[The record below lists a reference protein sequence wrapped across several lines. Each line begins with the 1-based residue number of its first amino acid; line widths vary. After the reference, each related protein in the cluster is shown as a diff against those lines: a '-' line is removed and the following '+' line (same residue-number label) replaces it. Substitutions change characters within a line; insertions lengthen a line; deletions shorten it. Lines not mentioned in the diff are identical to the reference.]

1 MHTFKTRVYYE
12 DTDAQGVVYYANYLR
27 FFERARTE
35 ALRGAGYGQMK
46 LMKEGLIFVVRN
58 VEMKLLKPARL
69 DDELSIT
76 TSLVKL
82 GKVSF
87 DFNQDIYNKEVEV
100 YFLDLIR
107 KQINFIIYIFSP
119 IKFVDK
125 GDHRQKFF

>member
-1 MHTFKTRVYYE
+1 
-12 DTDAQGVVYYANYLR
+12 
-27 FFERARTE
+27 
-35 ALRGAGYGQMK
+35 MK

-87 DFNQDIYNKEVEV
+87 DFNQDVFVGDTLVTQAIIQCGC
-100 YFLDLIR
+100 LD
-107 KQINFIIYIFSP
+107 Y
-119 IKFVDK
+119 
-125 GDHRQKFF
+125 QKFTPSSLPEYLHTGMKKLI

>member
-1 MHTFKTRVYYE
+1 MHIFKTRVYYE

-87 DFNQDIYNKEVEV
+87 DFNQDVFV
-100 YFLDLIR
+100 GQTLVT
-107 KQINFIIYIFSP
+107 QAIIQCGC
-119 IKFVDK
+119 VDY
-125 GDHRQKFF
+125 QKFTPSSLPEYLHKGMKKLI

>member
-35 ALRGAGYGQMK
+35 ALRGAGNGQMK

-87 DFNQDIYNKEVEV
+87 DFNQDV
-100 YFLDLIR
+100 YVGETLVTQAIIQCGCLD
-107 KQINFIIYIFSP
+107 Y
-119 IKFVDK
+119 
-125 GDHRQKFF
+125 QKFTPSSLPEYLHKGMKKLI

>member
-35 ALRGAGYGQMK
+35 ALREVGYGQMK
-46 LMKEGLIFVVRN
+46 LMNEGLIFVVRN

-69 DDELSIT
+69 DDELSIA

-87 DFNQDIYNKEVEV
+87 DFKQDVFVGETLVTQAKIQCGC
-100 YFLDLIR
+100 LD
-107 KQINFIIYIFSP
+107 S
-119 IKFVDK
+119 
-125 GDHRQKFF
+125 QKFTPSSLPEYLHKGMKKLI

>member
-27 FFERARTE
+27 FFER
-35 ALRGAGYGQMK
+35 AGYGQMK

-87 DFNQDIYNKEVEV
+87 DFNQDVFVGEKLVTQAKIQCGC
-100 YFLDLIR
+100 LD
-107 KQINFIIYIFSP
+107 Y
-119 IKFVDK
+119 
-125 GDHRQKFF
+125 QKFTPSSLPEYLHKGMKKLI

>member
-12 DTDAQGVVYYANYLR
+12 NYLR

-87 DFNQDIYNKEVEV
+87 DFNQDVSVGETLVTHAKIQCGC
-100 YFLDLIR
+100 LD
-107 KQINFIIYIFSP
+107 Y
-119 IKFVDK
+119 
-125 GDHRQKFF
+125 QKFTPSSLPEYLHTGMKKLI

>member
-1 MHTFKTRVYYE
+1 MHTYKTRVYYE

-46 LMKEGLIFVVRN
+46 LMNEGLIFVVRN

-69 DDELSIT
+69 DDELSIN

-82 GKVSF
+82 GKVSY
-87 DFNQDIYNKEVEV
+87 DFHQDVFVGETLETKAIIQCGC
-100 YFLDLIR
+100 LD
-107 KQINFIIYIFSP
+107 Y
-119 IKFVDK
+119 
-125 GDHRQKFF
+125 QKFTPSSLPEYLHKGMKKLI

>member
-46 LMKEGLIFVVRN
+46 LMNEGFIFVVRN

-87 DFNQDIYNKEVEV
+87 DFNQDVFVFFILVTQAKIQCGC
-100 YFLDLIR
+100 LD
-107 KQINFIIYIFSP
+107 S
-119 IKFVDK
+119 
-125 GDHRQKFF
+125 QKFTPSSLPEYLHKGMKKLI

>member
-1 MHTFKTRVYYE
+1 MHIFKTRVYYE

-87 DFNQDIYNKEVEV
+87 DFNQDVFVGATHVTQAIIQCGC
-100 YFLDLIR
+100 LD
-107 KQINFIIYIFSP
+107 Y
-119 IKFVDK
+119 
-125 GDHRQKFF
+125 QKFTPSSLPEYLHKGMKKLI

>member
-1 MHTFKTRVYYE
+1 MHTFKTTVYYE

-87 DFNQDIYNKEVEV
+87 DFNQDV
-100 YFLDLIR
+100 
-107 KQINFIIYIFSP
+107 
-119 IKFVDK
+119 FVDEK
-125 GDHRQKFF
+125 LVTQAKIQCGCLDYQKFTPSSLPEYLHKGMKKLI

>member
-69 DDELSIT
+69 DDELSIN

-87 DFNQDIYNKEVEV
+87 DFHQDVFVGETLVTKAIIQCGC
-100 YFLDLIR
+100 LD
-107 KQINFIIYIFSP
+107 Y
-119 IKFVDK
+119 
-125 GDHRQKFF
+125 QKFTRSSLPEYLHKGMKKLI

>member
-35 ALRGAGYGQMK
+35 ALRAAGYGQMK

-87 DFNQDIYNKEVEV
+87 DFNQDVFVGETLVTQAKIQCGC
-100 YFLDLIR
+100 LD
-107 KQINFIIYIFSP
+107 Y
-119 IKFVDK
+119 
-125 GDHRQKFF
+125 QKFTPSSLPEYLHKGMKKLI